1 MPNVRKSVIV
11 GFSCEQMYSLVTD
24 VRSYSQFIKSCT
36 SSNVNQIHEDGY
48 TATLEFSYSGIKK
61 RFTTRNRAVPHSE
74 ISMSLV
80 SGPFKELDGL
90 WKFIEL
96 GEDACKVE
104 FELTYV
110 FKSSLIEKVSAP
122 LMKHISET
130 MVSSFYEE
138 AKRKY
143 GRQSTN

>member
-11 GFSCEQMYSLVTD
+11 GFTCEQMYSLVTD
-24 VRSYSQFIKSCT
+24 VRSYPEFIKSCT
-36 SSNVNQIHEDGY
+36 GSKVDQIHEDGY
-48 TATLEFSYSGIKK
+48 TATLDFAYAGVKK
-61 RFTTRNRAVPHSE
+61 SFATRNTAVPHSE

-80 SGPFKELDGL
+80 SGPFKELNGH
-90 WKFIEL
+90 WNFTEP
-96 GEDACKVE
+96 GQNACKVE

-122 LMKHISET
+122 LMKHISES

-138 AKRKY
+138 SKRKY
-143 GRQSTN
+143 GGQ